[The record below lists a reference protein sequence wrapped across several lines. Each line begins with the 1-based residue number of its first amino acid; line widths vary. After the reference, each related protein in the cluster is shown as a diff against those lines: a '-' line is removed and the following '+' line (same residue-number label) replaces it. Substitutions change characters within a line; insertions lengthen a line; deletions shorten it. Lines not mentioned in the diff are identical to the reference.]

1 MDEFAKYDKWNPT
14 PERMQKFLQREVEIA
29 VVNIKRLCVKGFK
42 RIAPDDMLCSVQT
55 MQAAVEVL
63 RATDYAVMGSFGG
76 RREGQPQGKTNE

>member
-29 VVNIKRLCVKGFK
+29 VVNVKRLWAKGFK

-55 MQAAVEVL
+55 MQAAMEVV
-63 RATDYAVMGSFGG
+63 RATGYAL
-76 RREGQPQGKTNE
+76 